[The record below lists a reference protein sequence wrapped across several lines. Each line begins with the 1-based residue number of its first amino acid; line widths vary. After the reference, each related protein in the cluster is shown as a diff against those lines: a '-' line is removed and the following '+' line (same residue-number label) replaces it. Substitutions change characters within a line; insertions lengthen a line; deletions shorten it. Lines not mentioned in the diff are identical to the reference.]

1 MASNPWSDVLHA
13 AAILAGD
20 RDAELHIER
29 AKLTREQIATGV
41 GRESGM
47 KQVLDQ
53 RLSRFL
59 DRKNESCLSECIQD
73 DDHRPQ
79 VKTLEQV
86 QHETGALALVCVLQV
101 HKLVAEAPSSQS
113 SSQKSA
119 LLGSRDL
126 ALLKKL
132 LAMSFAWRVIPVIED
147 YDAAYGSMYPN
158 SSHEIPASQRF
169 TDAEDETRAWHEAM
183 TGIISLLDIFI
194 ELFRPSSN
202 VLSSTALPVTKV
214 AQTDV
219 ALLTIRIYAADV
231 FRVLIR
237 VAFGPIAETYTHA
250 STNAVFCLNTL
261 LEAMP
266 TSVNM
271 GTLRSVSSPS
281 ALATSLVNTSSAVP
295 TFVREQCARLL
306 SVQLLRPDGVRALLV
321 GVLGANEADMLSGDL
336 EDDMDG
342 ETTFKRLDATTKLL
356 TTPPKGMGRSDYYEK
371 LLPSVLGV
379 LDPKQ
384 PPSVTPVHGMH
395 RRAAA
400 FALMRMLESD
410 GNAIRGVL
418 SSMIFDKLQTK
429 ATDPNEVDQALRLLA
444 AAVSLAPPSP
454 DFIQFMVSPVLE
466 SLLTLDTFLQQA
478 PKSKIYVKKDDR
490 TVDTQKNEVSEILH
504 TWLRLGSIDEVRTRL
519 SGALDSVFERA
530 KGRWTLT
537 AEGSAFVMQHFEN
550 LPAALHSDFEH
561 CTSLSEPM
569 ISEQDETQMQGA
581 TELIRSLEL
590 PIDPK
595 RLAALLKKADCPGL
609 AGTLLMDA
617 LEGYARKQKQLEA
630 RLMTVDVGAAELERR
645 SVFQLQLLQ
654 QLLEQFGEKVLEG
667 SADRIFQFIDY
678 ALTPST
684 NLTGGSD
691 GDAMSS
697 LTNVQTRELDH
708 EVEHEWEL
716 IETALN
722 LLLSLLEGSPD
733 ITPQN
738 TSILTVIRDKIES
751 LRDAN
756 KPEVRSLA
764 QELVLVMAART
775 KQATAPA
782 SAPSEALSAYREAL
796 RYLQDPIVPVRAHG
810 LKLLA
815 DLVSQEPADT
825 KQGPKLDQALLPA
838 IFDIFIDAIQDEES
852 FLYLNAVKGLG
863 AMTARW
869 RDSTLRPLVALYV
882 GGDKGASGMVHTL
895 KYGSELSQREVDKRL
910 RIGEA
915 LLQVLQYCG
924 ETIVPSIDLIV
935 HPLMTAA
942 RNAVFSSTLRSS
954 FISILGTCVEIAPLA
969 LASNGTSEEM
979 TQMCLELVQIE
990 SMRRSHQK
998 TTPIM
1003 AYVSGK
1009 NDDGTM
1015 QKTDLLYEEQQEQ
1028 LRDKDARA
1036 GIDTDAKLPQLRR
1049 SGWLLLAVLIRTS
1062 RHQLEDYLEEC
1073 EREQQASGIGSISS
1087 LRMPGGGSLPS
1098 ISSHESTVRQPTPLV
1113 SSTSAQK
1120 IIPIATYAGSEDA
1133 DALVQQQA
1141 RDCIQEAQLLQAS
1154 YLRIHAT

>member
-1 MASNPWSDVLHA
+1 MASQRWSDVLHA

-20 RDAELHIER
+20 RDEELHIER
-29 AKLTREQIATGV
+29 AKLTREQIAKGL
-41 GRESGM
+41 GQESSM
-47 KQVLDQ
+47 KQVLEQ
-53 RLSRFL
+53 RLNNFL
-59 DRKNESCLSECIQD
+59 DRQNDSCLSECIQD
-73 DDHRPQ
+73 NHHTSQ
-79 VKTLEQV
+79 SKTLEQV
-86 QHETGALALVCVLQV
+86 QRETGAFALACVLQV
-101 HKLVAEAPSSQS
+101 HKLVAEAPRSQGSSQN
-113 SSQKSA
+113 SA

-132 LAMSFAWRVIPVIED
+132 LAMSFAWRVVPSIETFD
-147 YDAAYGSMYPN
+147 KVYASMYPN
-158 SSHEIPASQRF
+158 SSNEIPASQRF
-169 TDAEDETRAWHEAM
+169 TDVNDETQSWNEAM
-183 TGIISLLDIFI
+183 TGIISLLEIFI

-219 ALLTIRIYAADV
+219 ALLTIRIYSADV

-237 VAFGPIAETYTHA
+237 VAFGPTAEPYTHA
-250 STNAVFCLNTL
+250 KTTANSLLHAL

-271 GTLRSVSSPS
+271 ATLRSISSPS
-281 ALATSLVNTSSAVP
+281 PLSRNLVKPTSAVP
-295 TFVREQCARLL
+295 PFVREQCGRLL

-356 TTPPKGMGRSDYYEK
+356 TTPPKGIGRSNYYEK
-371 LLPSVLGV
+371 LLPSVFGV

-384 PPSVTPVHGMH
+384 PPNVTPIHGMH

-410 GNAIRGVL
+410 GNALHGVL
-418 SSMIFDKLQTK
+418 SSMLFDKLQTK
-429 ATDPNEVDQALRLLA
+429 AADPNEVDQALRLLA

-454 DFIQFMVSPVLE
+454 NFIQCMVDPVVK

-478 PKSKIYVKKDDR
+478 PKPIIDVKEENR
-490 TVDTQKNEVSEILH
+490 TVDTQKNEVFEILH
-504 TWLRLGSIDEVRTRL
+504 TWLRLGAKDEVRASL
-519 SGALDSVFERA
+519 CKAIDSIFEST
-530 KGRWTLT
+530 KERWTFT
-537 AEGSAFVMQHFEN
+537 AQGLAYAIQN
-550 LPAALHSDFEH
+550 
-561 CTSLSEPM
+561 
-569 ISEQDETQMQGA
+569 EQA
-581 TELIRSLEL
+581 TPELLRSLDY

-595 RLAALLKKADCPGL
+595 RLTDLLKRADCSSL
-609 AGTLLMDA
+609 AGTLLVDA
-617 LEGYARKQKQLEA
+617 LEDYARKQKQLEA

-667 SADRIFQFIDY
+667 SADRIFRFIDY
-678 ALTPST
+678 ALTPSAK
-684 NLTGGSD
+684 LTDGSD

-697 LTNVQTRELDH
+697 LTNVQTRELDRG
-708 EVEHEWEL
+708 VEHEWEL

-751 LRDAN
+751 LRDA
-756 KPEVRSLA
+756 KQPGIRSLA
-764 QELVLVMAART
+764 QELVLVLAART
-775 KQATAPA
+775 KQSSAPA
-782 SAPSEALSAYREAL
+782 SAPSEALSTYREAL

-810 LKLLA
+810 LQLLA
-815 DLVSQEPADT
+815 DLVSQEPADV
-825 KQGPKLDQALLPA
+825 KQESKLDPALLPA
-838 IFDIFIDAIQDEES
+838 IFDIFVDAIQDEES

-863 AMTARW
+863 AMAAHW

-882 GGDKGASGMVHTL
+882 GGNKGASDMVHTL

-924 ETIVPSIDLIV
+924 ETIVPSIELIV
-935 HPLMTAA
+935 HPLMTAS

-979 TQMCLELVQIE
+979 TQLCMELVQIE
-990 SMRRSHQK
+990 SVRHSYPEN
-998 TTPIM
+998 TPIK
-1003 AYVSGK
+1003 AYVSGH
-1009 NDDGTM
+1009 NDVGMM
-1015 QKTDLLYEEQQEQ
+1015 QKTDLLYEEKQQQ

-1036 GIDTDAKLPQLRR
+1036 GIDPDTKLPQLRR
-1049 SGWLLLAVLIRTS
+1049 SAWLLLAVLLRTS
-1062 RHQLEDYLEEC
+1062 RHQLEDYVEEC
-1073 EREQQASGIGSISS
+1073 EREQQASEVGSITS
-1087 LRMPGGGSLPS
+1087 LRMPGGGSLPN
-1098 ISSHESTVRQPTPLV
+1098 IGSHQPTVRQPIPLV
-1113 SSTSAQK
+1113 SSTSVQK
-1120 IIPIATYAGSEDA
+1120 IIPIASYVASEDA

-1141 RDCIQEAQLLQAS
+1141 CDCIQEAQLLQAS
-1154 YLRIHAT
+1154 YLKIHAI